1 MNPRFGRRPSYS
13 VLLRESEAVAK
24 RLPATAS
31 PDLPLPDDG
40 SPESV
45 LRTARYSFSLMLV
58 IIGGPLRT
66 ASSTTSI
73 WRTPGSRSWVRLR
86 PGPK

>member
-1 MNPRFGRRPSYS
+1 VDCRICVGFARSDARVAWVCNRPRGRPPPCRGPMNPRFGRRPSYS

-40 SPESV
+40 SPASV
-45 LRTARYSFSLMLV
+45 LRTAR
-58 IIGGPLRT
+58 
-66 ASSTTSI
+66 
-73 WRTPGSRSWVRLR
+73 
-86 PGPK
+86 